1 MGYLVC
7 CSLSRCATRMVKTN
21 YPPASILETRKSSE
35 MVHIYFHLK
44 FSDNPNCFKK
54 GGAGGNIWTHFRK
67 CGDGVDVFKVY
78 FITVQLSSYDQ
89 QGYKHIRKNEEH
101 QFVYYFLFYSMKVIF
116 ISQLN

>member
-1 MGYLVC
+1 MLQYWL
-7 CSLSRCATRMVKTN
+7 
-21 YPPASILETRKSSE
+21 PRKASE
-35 MVHIYFHLK
+35 MVDVYFHLK

-89 QGYKHIRKNEEH
+89 QGYKHIRKKEEH
-101 QFVYYFLFYSMKVIF
+101 QFVYYFLFYS
-116 ISQLN
+116 